1 MKQLLTGSENRLF
14 SAIRIPKKFWF
25 ALGLALLMTLLC
37 STALACRNPN
47 GECTGKAYTY
57 RYTDDQWHQAECQSC
72 GFTYFAYHE
81 IVQSATCQQPAK
93 CGKCNSSFGGL
104 GTHLLRSY
112 QAREVTCI
120 DKGWDAYNKCA
131 YCDYSTKPYR
141 EMNALGHDFVEYEG
155 QAPTCTEEGW
165 HPYKVCT
172 RGDLNTYWPIAPL
185 NHDLVQHEGLDATCT
200 AAGWNAYED
209 CTRCDYTTFSEA
221 PALGHDFVEY
231 EGKDP
236 TCTEKGWHPYKVCT
250 RGDLNT
256 YWPIAPLN
264 HDLVQHEGLDATC
277 IDAGWNAYEDCTRCD
292 YTTFSEAPALGHE
305 YVSQTFA
312 PTCTAD
318 GYTVSTCA
326 RCSESF
332 TVNEGEKLGHWFG
345 EWQPDG
351 NRHRADCLRS
361 GCGYTSHTDC
371 NLMDCRLP
379 GKEATVVFQLCPV
392 CGKGSGGAQLA
403 LVENSSV
410 AVMTG
415 RLPAGEAVVRM
426 GEGADGTLL
435 LSVAFETA
443 GRLSQANGQM
453 KITLPAE
460 SFQNY
465 GFALLNAEGAET
477 PLPVQE
483 KNGQIS
489 FLLDFTEPV
498 CLLRLTEKAA

>member
-1 MKQLLTGSENRLF
+1 MKQLHTGSEARLF
-14 SAIRIPKKFWF
+14 SAIRIPQKFWF

-81 IVQSATCQQPAK
+81 IVRSATCQQPAK

-104 GTHLLRSY
+104 GTHLLRNY
-112 QAREVTCI
+112 PAREVTCI

-155 QAPTCTEEGW
+155 QAPTCTEE
-165 HPYKVCT
+165 
-172 RGDLNTYWPIAPL
+172 
-185 NHDLVQHEGLDATCT
+185 
-200 AAGWNAYED
+200 
-209 CTRCDYTTFSEA
+209 
-221 PALGHDFVEY
+221 
-231 EGKDP
+231 
-236 TCTEKGWHPYKVCT
+236 GWHPYKVCT

-379 GKEATVVFQLCPV
+379 GPEATGVFQLCPV
-392 CGKGSGGAQLA
+392 CGKRSSGAQLA

-410 AVMTG
+410 AVMTD

-426 GEGADGTLL
+426 GEGADDTLL

-453 KITLPAE
+453 KVTLPAE

>member
-1 MKQLLTGSENRLF
+1 MKQLHTGSEARLF
-14 SAIRIPKKFWF
+14 SAIRIPQKFWF

-112 QAREVTCI
+112 PAREVTCI

-155 QAPTCTEEGW
+155 QAPTCTEE
-165 HPYKVCT
+165 
-172 RGDLNTYWPIAPL
+172 
-185 NHDLVQHEGLDATCT
+185 
-200 AAGWNAYED
+200 
-209 CTRCDYTTFSEA
+209 
-221 PALGHDFVEY
+221 
-231 EGKDP
+231 
-236 TCTEKGWHPYKVCT
+236 GWHPYKVCT

-392 CGKGSGGAQLA
+392 CGKRSSGAQLA
-403 LVENSSV
+403 LVDNSSV
-410 AVMTG
+410 AVMTD

-426 GEGADGTLL
+426 GEGADDTLL

-453 KITLPAE
+453 KVTLPAE

>member
-1 MKQLLTGSENRLF
+1 MDLLDREETKMKQLLTGSEARLF
-14 SAIRIPKKFWF
+14 SAIRIPQKFWF

-57 RYTDDQWHQAECQSC
+57 RYTDDQWHQAECQNC

-81 IVQSATCQQPAK
+81 IVRSATCQQPAK

-104 GTHLLRSY
+104 GSHLLRSY
-112 QAREVTCI
+112 PAREVTCI

-185 NHDLVQHEGLDATCT
+185 NHDLVQHEGLDATC
-200 AAGWNAYED
+200 
-209 CTRCDYTTFSEA
+209 
-221 PALGHDFVEY
+221 
-231 EGKDP
+231 
-236 TCTEKGWHPYKVCT
+236 
-250 RGDLNT
+250 
-256 YWPIAPLN
+256 
-264 HDLVQHEGLDATC
+264 

-305 YVSQTFA
+305 YVAQTFA

-379 GKEATVVFQLCPV
+379 GKEATVVFRLCPV
-392 CGKGSGGAQLA
+392 CGKRSSGAQLA

-410 AVMTG
+410 AVMTD

-426 GEGADGTLL
+426 GEGADDTLL

-453 KITLPAE
+453 KVTLPAE
-460 SFQNY
+460 PFQNY

>member
-1 MKQLLTGSENRLF
+1 MKQLHTGSEARLF
-14 SAIRIPKKFWF
+14 SAIRIPQKFWF

-57 RYTDDQWHQAECQSC
+57 RYTDDQWHQVECQSC

-104 GTHLLRSY
+104 GTHLLRNY
-112 QAREVTCI
+112 PAREVTCI

-155 QAPTCTEEGW
+155 QAPTCTEE
-165 HPYKVCT
+165 
-172 RGDLNTYWPIAPL
+172 
-185 NHDLVQHEGLDATCT
+185 
-200 AAGWNAYED
+200 
-209 CTRCDYTTFSEA
+209 
-221 PALGHDFVEY
+221 
-231 EGKDP
+231 
-236 TCTEKGWHPYKVCT
+236 GWHPYKVCT

-379 GKEATVVFQLCPV
+379 GKEATVVFQLCSV
-392 CGKGSGGAQLA
+392 CGKRSSGAQLA

-410 AVMTG
+410 AVMTD

-426 GEGADGTLL
+426 GEGADDTLL

-453 KITLPAE
+453 KVTLPAE

-489 FLLDFTEPV
+489 FLLDFTELV

>member
-1 MKQLLTGSENRLF
+1 MDPLDREETRMKQLHTGSEARLF
-14 SAIRIPKKFWF
+14 SAIRIPQKFWF

-57 RYTDDQWHQAECQSC
+57 RYTDDQWHQVECQSC

-81 IVQSATCQQPAK
+81 IVRSATCQQPAK

-104 GTHLLRSY
+104 GTHLLRNY
-112 QAREVTCI
+112 PAREVTCI

-185 NHDLVQHEGLDATCT
+185 NHDLVQHEGLDATC
-200 AAGWNAYED
+200 
-209 CTRCDYTTFSEA
+209 
-221 PALGHDFVEY
+221 
-231 EGKDP
+231 
-236 TCTEKGWHPYKVCT
+236 
-250 RGDLNT
+250 
-256 YWPIAPLN
+256 
-264 HDLVQHEGLDATC
+264 

-305 YVSQTFA
+305 YVAQTFA
-312 PTCTAD
+312 PTCTDD

-392 CGKGSGGAQLA
+392 CGKRSSGAQLA

-410 AVMTG
+410 AVMTD

-426 GEGADGTLL
+426 GEGTDDTLL

-453 KITLPAE
+453 KVTLPAE

>member
-1 MKQLLTGSENRLF
+1 MDPLDREETRMKQLHTGSEARLF

-57 RYTDDQWHQAECQSC
+57 RYTDDQWHQVECQSC

-81 IVQSATCQQPAK
+81 IVRSATCQQPAK

-104 GTHLLRSY
+104 GSHLLRSY
-112 QAREVTCI
+112 PAREVTCI

-155 QAPTCTEEGW
+155 QAPTCTEE
-165 HPYKVCT
+165 
-172 RGDLNTYWPIAPL
+172 
-185 NHDLVQHEGLDATCT
+185 
-200 AAGWNAYED
+200 
-209 CTRCDYTTFSEA
+209 
-221 PALGHDFVEY
+221 
-231 EGKDP
+231 
-236 TCTEKGWHPYKVCT
+236 GWHPYKVCT

-392 CGKGSGGAQLA
+392 CGKRSSGAQLA

-410 AVMTG
+410 AVMTD

-426 GEGADGTLL
+426 GEGADDTLL

-453 KITLPAE
+453 KVTLPAE

>member
-1 MKQLLTGSENRLF
+1 MDLLDREETKMKQLLTGSEARLF
-14 SAIRIPKKFWF
+14 SAIRIPQKFWF

-57 RYTDDQWHQAECQSC
+57 RYTDDQWHQVECQSC

-81 IVQSATCQQPAK
+81 IVRSATCQQPAK

-112 QAREVTCI
+112 PAREVTCI

-185 NHDLVQHEGLDATCT
+185 NHDLVQHEGLDATC
-200 AAGWNAYED
+200 
-209 CTRCDYTTFSEA
+209 
-221 PALGHDFVEY
+221 
-231 EGKDP
+231 
-236 TCTEKGWHPYKVCT
+236 
-250 RGDLNT
+250 
-256 YWPIAPLN
+256 
-264 HDLVQHEGLDATC
+264 

-305 YVSQTFA
+305 YVTQTFA

-371 NLMDCRLP
+371 ILMDCRLP

-392 CGKGSGGAQLA
+392 CGKRSSGAQLA

-410 AVMTG
+410 AVMTD

-426 GEGADGTLL
+426 GEGADDTLL

-453 KITLPAE
+453 KVTLPAE

>member
-1 MKQLLTGSENRLF
+1 MDPLDREETRMKQLHTGSEARLF
-14 SAIRIPKKFWF
+14 SAIRIPQKFWF

-104 GTHLLRSY
+104 GTHLLRNY
-112 QAREVTCI
+112 PAREVTCI

-141 EMNALGHDFVEYEG
+141 EMN
-155 QAPTCTEEGW
+155 
-165 HPYKVCT
+165 
-172 RGDLNTYWPIAPL
+172 
-185 NHDLVQHEGLDATCT
+185 
-200 AAGWNAYED
+200 
-209 CTRCDYTTFSEA
+209 
-221 PALGHDFVEY
+221 ALGHDFVEY

-371 NLMDCRLP
+371 ILMDCRLP

-392 CGKGSGGAQLA
+392 CGKRSSGAQLA

-410 AVMTG
+410 AVMTD

-426 GEGADGTLL
+426 GEGADDTLL

-453 KITLPAE
+453 KVTLPAE

>member
-1 MKQLLTGSENRLF
+1 MDPLDREETKMKQLLTGSEARLF
-14 SAIRIPKKFWF
+14 SAIRIPQKFWF

-81 IVQSATCQQPAK
+81 IVRSATCQQPAK

-104 GTHLLRSY
+104 GSHLLRSY
-112 QAREVTCI
+112 PAREVTCI

-185 NHDLVQHEGLDATCT
+185 NHDLVQHEGLDATC
-200 AAGWNAYED
+200 
-209 CTRCDYTTFSEA
+209 
-221 PALGHDFVEY
+221 
-231 EGKDP
+231 
-236 TCTEKGWHPYKVCT
+236 
-250 RGDLNT
+250 
-256 YWPIAPLN
+256 
-264 HDLVQHEGLDATC
+264 

-305 YVSQTFA
+305 YVAQTFA

-326 RCSESF
+326 RCSEIF

-392 CGKGSGGAQLA
+392 CGKRSSGAQLA
-403 LVENSSV
+403 LVENISV
-410 AVMTG
+410 AVMTD

-426 GEGADGTLL
+426 GEGADDTLL

-453 KITLPAE
+453 KVTLPAE

>member
-1 MKQLLTGSENRLF
+1 MDPLDREETRMKQLHTGSEARLF
-14 SAIRIPKKFWF
+14 SAIRIPQKFWF

-81 IVQSATCQQPAK
+81 IVRSATCQQPAK

-112 QAREVTCI
+112 PAREVTCI

-141 EMNALGHDFVEYEG
+141 EMNALGHDFVEYDG
-155 QAPTCTEEGW
+155 QAPTCTEE
-165 HPYKVCT
+165 
-172 RGDLNTYWPIAPL
+172 
-185 NHDLVQHEGLDATCT
+185 
-200 AAGWNAYED
+200 
-209 CTRCDYTTFSEA
+209 
-221 PALGHDFVEY
+221 
-231 EGKDP
+231 
-236 TCTEKGWHPYKVCT
+236 GWHPYKVCT

-305 YVSQTFA
+305 YVAQTFA
-312 PTCTAD
+312 PTCTDD

-371 NLMDCRLP
+371 ILMDCRLP

-392 CGKGSGGAQLA
+392 CGKRSSGAQLA

-410 AVMTG
+410 AVMTD

-426 GEGADGTLL
+426 GEGADDTLL

-453 KITLPAE
+453 KVTLPAE

>member
-1 MKQLLTGSENRLF
+1 MDPLDREETRMKQLHTGSEARLF
-14 SAIRIPKKFWF
+14 SAIRIPQKFWF

-81 IVQSATCQQPAK
+81 IVRSATCQQPAK

-112 QAREVTCI
+112 PAREVTCI

-141 EMNALGHDFVEYEG
+141 ELNALGHDFVEYEG
-155 QAPTCTEEGW
+155 KAPTCTEE
-165 HPYKVCT
+165 
-172 RGDLNTYWPIAPL
+172 
-185 NHDLVQHEGLDATCT
+185 
-200 AAGWNAYED
+200 
-209 CTRCDYTTFSEA
+209 
-221 PALGHDFVEY
+221 
-231 EGKDP
+231 
-236 TCTEKGWHPYKVCT
+236 GWHPYKVCT

-292 YTTFSEAPALGHE
+292 YTTFSEDPALGHE

-371 NLMDCRLP
+371 ILMDCRLP
-379 GKEATVVFQLCPV
+379 GKEATVAFQFCPV

-403 LVENSSV
+403 LVENGSV
-410 AVMTG
+410 TVMTG

-453 KITLPAE
+453 KVTLPAE

-465 GFALLNAEGAET
+465 GLALLNAEGAET

>member
-1 MKQLLTGSENRLF
+1 MKQLHTGSEARLF
-14 SAIRIPKKFWF
+14 SAIRIPQKFWF

-112 QAREVTCI
+112 PAREVTCI

-185 NHDLVQHEGLDATCT
+185 NHDLVQHEGLDATC
-200 AAGWNAYED
+200 
-209 CTRCDYTTFSEA
+209 
-221 PALGHDFVEY
+221 
-231 EGKDP
+231 
-236 TCTEKGWHPYKVCT
+236 
-250 RGDLNT
+250 
-256 YWPIAPLN
+256 
-264 HDLVQHEGLDATC
+264 

-305 YVSQTFA
+305 YVAQTFA
-312 PTCTAD
+312 PTCTDD

-392 CGKGSGGAQLA
+392 CGKRSSGAQLA

-410 AVMTG
+410 AVMTD

-426 GEGADGTLL
+426 GEGADDTLL

-453 KITLPAE
+453 KVTLPAE

>member
-1 MKQLLTGSENRLF
+1 MDPLDREETKMKQLLTGSEARLF

-57 RYTDDQWHQAECQSC
+57 RYTDDQWHQVECQSC

-81 IVQSATCQQPAK
+81 IVRSATCQQPAK

-104 GTHLLRSY
+104 GTHLLRNY
-112 QAREVTCI
+112 PAREVTCI

-141 EMNALGHDFVEYEG
+141 EMNALGHDFVGYEG
-155 QAPTCTEEGW
+155 QAPTCTEE
-165 HPYKVCT
+165 
-172 RGDLNTYWPIAPL
+172 
-185 NHDLVQHEGLDATCT
+185 
-200 AAGWNAYED
+200 
-209 CTRCDYTTFSEA
+209 
-221 PALGHDFVEY
+221 
-231 EGKDP
+231 
-236 TCTEKGWHPYKVCT
+236 GWHPYKVCT

-305 YVSQTFA
+305 YVAQTFA

-332 TVNEGEKLGHWFG
+332 TVNEGEKLDHWFG

-392 CGKGSGGAQLA
+392 CGKRSSGAQLA

-410 AVMTG
+410 AVMTD

-426 GEGADGTLL
+426 GEGADDTLL

-453 KITLPAE
+453 KVTLPAE

>member
-1 MKQLLTGSENRLF
+1 MKQLHTGSEARLF

-112 QAREVTCI
+112 PAREVTCI

-185 NHDLVQHEGLDATCT
+185 NHDLVQHEGLDATC
-200 AAGWNAYED
+200 
-209 CTRCDYTTFSEA
+209 
-221 PALGHDFVEY
+221 
-231 EGKDP
+231 
-236 TCTEKGWHPYKVCT
+236 
-250 RGDLNT
+250 
-256 YWPIAPLN
+256 
-264 HDLVQHEGLDATC
+264 

-312 PTCTAD
+312 PTCTDD

-379 GKEATVVFQLCPV
+379 GTEATVVFQLCPV
-392 CGKGSGGAQLA
+392 CGKRSSGAQLA
-403 LVENSSV
+403 LVENISV
-410 AVMTG
+410 AVMTD
-415 RLPAGEAVVRM
+415 RLPVGEAVVRM
-426 GEGADGTLL
+426 GEGTDDTLL

-453 KITLPAE
+453 KVTLPAE

>member
-1 MKQLLTGSENRLF
+1 MKQLHTGSEARLF
-14 SAIRIPKKFWF
+14 SAIRIPQKFWF

-37 STALACRNPN
+37 STALACINPS
-47 GECTGKAYTY
+47 GECTGKTYTY
-57 RYTDDQWHQAECQSC
+57 RYTDDQWHQIECQSC

-81 IVQSATCQQPAK
+81 IVRSATCQQPAK

-104 GTHLLRSY
+104 GPHLLRSY
-112 QAREVTCI
+112 PAREVTCI

-185 NHDLVQHEGLDATCT
+185 NHDLVQHEGL
-200 AAGWNAYED
+200 G
-209 CTRCDYTTFSEA
+209 
-221 PALGHDFVEY
+221 
-231 EGKDP
+231 
-236 TCTEKGWHPYKVCT
+236 
-250 RGDLNT
+250 
-256 YWPIAPLN
+256 
-264 HDLVQHEGLDATC
+264 ATC

-312 PTCTAD
+312 PTCTDD

-371 NLMDCRLP
+371 ILMDCRLP

-392 CGKGSGGAQLA
+392 CGKSSSGAQLA

-410 AVMTG
+410 AVMTD

-426 GEGADGTLL
+426 GEGADDTLL

>member
-1 MKQLLTGSENRLF
+1 MKQLHTGSEARLF
-14 SAIRIPKKFWF
+14 SAIRIPQKFWF

-57 RYTDDQWHQAECQSC
+57 RYTDDQWHQVECQSC

-112 QAREVTCI
+112 PAREVTCI

-185 NHDLVQHEGLDATCT
+185 NHDLVQHEGLDATC
-200 AAGWNAYED
+200 
-209 CTRCDYTTFSEA
+209 
-221 PALGHDFVEY
+221 
-231 EGKDP
+231 
-236 TCTEKGWHPYKVCT
+236 
-250 RGDLNT
+250 
-256 YWPIAPLN
+256 
-264 HDLVQHEGLDATC
+264 

-312 PTCTAD
+312 PTCTDD

-392 CGKGSGGAQLA
+392 CGKRSSGAQLA
-403 LVENSSV
+403 LVENISV
-410 AVMTG
+410 AVMTD

-426 GEGADGTLL
+426 GEGADDTLL

-453 KITLPAE
+453 KVTLPAE

-465 GFALLNAEGAET
+465 GFALLNAEGADT

>member
-1 MKQLLTGSENRLF
+1 MKQLHTGSEARLF
-14 SAIRIPKKFWF
+14 SAIRIPQKFWF

-57 RYTDDQWHQAECQSC
+57 RYTDDQWHQVECQSC

-81 IVQSATCQQPAK
+81 IVRSATCQQPAK

-112 QAREVTCI
+112 PAREVTCI

-185 NHDLVQHEGLDATCT
+185 NHDLVQHEGLDATC
-200 AAGWNAYED
+200 
-209 CTRCDYTTFSEA
+209 
-221 PALGHDFVEY
+221 
-231 EGKDP
+231 
-236 TCTEKGWHPYKVCT
+236 
-250 RGDLNT
+250 
-256 YWPIAPLN
+256 
-264 HDLVQHEGLDATC
+264 

-312 PTCTAD
+312 PTCTDD

-371 NLMDCRLP
+371 ILMDCRLP

-392 CGKGSGGAQLA
+392 CGKRSSGAQLA
-403 LVENSSV
+403 LVENISV
-410 AVMTG
+410 AVMTD

-426 GEGADGTLL
+426 GEGADDTLL

-453 KITLPAE
+453 KVTLPAE

>member
-1 MKQLLTGSENRLF
+1 MKQLHTGSEALLF
-14 SAIRIPKKFWF
+14 SAIRIPQKFWF

-112 QAREVTCI
+112 PAREVTCI

-155 QAPTCTEEGW
+155 QAPTCTEE
-165 HPYKVCT
+165 
-172 RGDLNTYWPIAPL
+172 
-185 NHDLVQHEGLDATCT
+185 
-200 AAGWNAYED
+200 
-209 CTRCDYTTFSEA
+209 
-221 PALGHDFVEY
+221 
-231 EGKDP
+231 
-236 TCTEKGWHPYKVCT
+236 GWHPYKVCT

-371 NLMDCRLP
+371 ILMDCRLP

-392 CGKGSGGAQLA
+392 CGKRSSGAQLA

-410 AVMTG
+410 AVMTD

-426 GEGADGTLL
+426 GEGADDTLL

-453 KITLPAE
+453 KVTLPAE

>member
-1 MKQLLTGSENRLF
+1 MDPLDREETRMKQLHTGSEARLF
-14 SAIRIPKKFWF
+14 SAIRIPQKFWF

-81 IVQSATCQQPAK
+81 IVRSATCQQPAK

-112 QAREVTCI
+112 PAREVTCI

-155 QAPTCTEEGW
+155 QAPTCTEE
-165 HPYKVCT
+165 
-172 RGDLNTYWPIAPL
+172 
-185 NHDLVQHEGLDATCT
+185 
-200 AAGWNAYED
+200 
-209 CTRCDYTTFSEA
+209 
-221 PALGHDFVEY
+221 
-231 EGKDP
+231 
-236 TCTEKGWHPYKVCT
+236 GWHPYKVCT

-392 CGKGSGGAQLA
+392 CGKRSSGAQLA
-403 LVENSSV
+403 LVANISV
-410 AVMTG
+410 AVMTD

-426 GEGADGTLL
+426 GEGADDTLL

-453 KITLPAE
+453 KVTLPAE

>member
-1 MKQLLTGSENRLF
+1 MKQLHTGSEARLF
-14 SAIRIPKKFWF
+14 SAIRIPQKFWF

-47 GECTGKAYTY
+47 GECTGKVYTY
-57 RYTDDQWHQAECQSC
+57 RYTDDQWHQVECQSC

-81 IVQSATCQQPAK
+81 IVRSATCQQPAK

-104 GTHLLRSY
+104 GTHLLRNY
-112 QAREVTCI
+112 PAREVTCI

-155 QAPTCTEEGW
+155 QAPTCTEE
-165 HPYKVCT
+165 
-172 RGDLNTYWPIAPL
+172 
-185 NHDLVQHEGLDATCT
+185 
-200 AAGWNAYED
+200 
-209 CTRCDYTTFSEA
+209 
-221 PALGHDFVEY
+221 
-231 EGKDP
+231 
-236 TCTEKGWHPYKVCT
+236 GWHPYKVCT

-371 NLMDCRLP
+371 ILMDCRLP

-392 CGKGSGGAQLA
+392 CGKRSSGAQLA
-403 LVENSSV
+403 LVENCSV
-410 AVMTG
+410 AVMTD

-426 GEGADGTLL
+426 GEGADDTLL

-453 KITLPAE
+453 KVTLPAE

>member
-104 GTHLLRSY
+104 GTHLLRNY
-112 QAREVTCI
+112 PAREVTCI

-155 QAPTCTEEGW
+155 
-165 HPYKVCT
+165 
-172 RGDLNTYWPIAPL
+172 
-185 NHDLVQHEGLDATCT
+185 
-200 AAGWNAYED
+200 
-209 CTRCDYTTFSEA
+209 
-221 PALGHDFVEY
+221 
-231 EGKDP
+231 KDP
-236 TCTEKGWHPYKVCT
+236 TCTEEGWHPYKVCT

-379 GKEATVVFQLCPV
+379 GKEATVAFQFCPV
-392 CGKGSGGAQLA
+392 CGKRSSGAQLA

-410 AVMTG
+410 AVMTD

-426 GEGADGTLL
+426 GEGADDTLL

-453 KITLPAE
+453 KVTLPAE

-465 GFALLNAEGAET
+465 GFALLNTEGAET

>member
-1 MKQLLTGSENRLF
+1 MKQLHTGSEARLF
-14 SAIRIPKKFWF
+14 SAIRIPQKFWF

-81 IVQSATCQQPAK
+81 IVRSATCQQPAK

-112 QAREVTCI
+112 PAREVTCI

-185 NHDLVQHEGLDATCT
+185 NHDLVQHEGLDATC
-200 AAGWNAYED
+200 
-209 CTRCDYTTFSEA
+209 
-221 PALGHDFVEY
+221 
-231 EGKDP
+231 
-236 TCTEKGWHPYKVCT
+236 
-250 RGDLNT
+250 
-256 YWPIAPLN
+256 
-264 HDLVQHEGLDATC
+264 

-305 YVSQTFA
+305 YVAQTFA

-371 NLMDCRLP
+371 ILMDCRLP

-392 CGKGSGGAQLA
+392 CGKRSSGAQLA

-410 AVMTG
+410 AVMTDC
-415 RLPAGEAVVRM
+415 LPAGEAVVRM
-426 GEGADGTLL
+426 GEGADDTLL

-453 KITLPAE
+453 KVTLPAE

>member
-1 MKQLLTGSENRLF
+1 MDPLDREETRMKQLLTGSENRLF

-112 QAREVTCI
+112 PAREVTCI

-155 QAPTCTEEGW
+155 QAPTCTEE
-165 HPYKVCT
+165 
-172 RGDLNTYWPIAPL
+172 
-185 NHDLVQHEGLDATCT
+185 
-200 AAGWNAYED
+200 
-209 CTRCDYTTFSEA
+209 
-221 PALGHDFVEY
+221 
-231 EGKDP
+231 
-236 TCTEKGWHPYKVCT
+236 GWHPYKVCT

-392 CGKGSGGAQLA
+392 CGKRSSGAQLA

-410 AVMTG
+410 AVMTD

-426 GEGADGTLL
+426 GEGADDTLL

-453 KITLPAE
+453 KVTLPAE

>member
-1 MKQLLTGSENRLF
+1 MDPLDREETRMKQLLTGSENRLF
-14 SAIRIPKKFWF
+14 SAIRIPQKFWF

-112 QAREVTCI
+112 PAREVTCI

-141 EMNALGHDFVEYEG
+141 ELNALGHDFVEYEG
-155 QAPTCTEEGW
+155 QAPTCTEE
-165 HPYKVCT
+165 
-172 RGDLNTYWPIAPL
+172 
-185 NHDLVQHEGLDATCT
+185 
-200 AAGWNAYED
+200 
-209 CTRCDYTTFSEA
+209 
-221 PALGHDFVEY
+221 
-231 EGKDP
+231 
-236 TCTEKGWHPYKVCT
+236 GWHPYKVCT

-371 NLMDCRLP
+371 ILMDCRLP
-379 GKEATVVFQLCPV
+379 GKEATVAFQLCPV
-392 CGKGSGGAQLA
+392 CGKRSSGAQLA
-403 LVENSSV
+403 LVENGSV
-410 AVMTG
+410 TVMTG

-453 KITLPAE
+453 KVTLPAE

>member
-1 MKQLLTGSENRLF
+1 MDPLDREETRMKQLHTGSEARLF
-14 SAIRIPKKFWF
+14 SAIRIPQKFWF

-37 STALACRNPN
+37 STALACRNPS
-47 GECTGKAYTY
+47 GECTGKTYTY
-57 RYTDDQWHQAECQSC
+57 RYTDDQWHQVECQSC

-81 IVQSATCQQPAK
+81 IVRSATCQQPAK

-112 QAREVTCI
+112 PAREVTCI

-155 QAPTCTEEGW
+155 QA
-165 HPYKVCT
+165 
-172 RGDLNTYWPIAPL
+172 
-185 NHDLVQHEGLDATCT
+185 
-200 AAGWNAYED
+200 
-209 CTRCDYTTFSEA
+209 
-221 PALGHDFVEY
+221 
-231 EGKDP
+231 P

-379 GKEATVVFQLCPV
+379 GKEATVVFQVCPV
-392 CGKGSGGAQLA
+392 CGKRSSGAQLA

-410 AVMTG
+410 AVMTD

-426 GEGADGTLL
+426 GEGADDTLL

-453 KITLPAE
+453 KVTLPAE

>member
-1 MKQLLTGSENRLF
+1 MKQLHTGSEARLF
-14 SAIRIPKKFWF
+14 SAIRIPQKFWF

-57 RYTDDQWHQAECQSC
+57 RYTDDQWHQVECQSC

-104 GTHLLRSY
+104 GTHLLRNY
-112 QAREVTCI
+112 PAREVTCI

-155 QAPTCTEEGW
+155 QAPTCTEE
-165 HPYKVCT
+165 
-172 RGDLNTYWPIAPL
+172 
-185 NHDLVQHEGLDATCT
+185 
-200 AAGWNAYED
+200 
-209 CTRCDYTTFSEA
+209 
-221 PALGHDFVEY
+221 
-231 EGKDP
+231 
-236 TCTEKGWHPYKVCT
+236 GWHPYKVCT

-392 CGKGSGGAQLA
+392 CGKRSSGAQLA

-410 AVMTG
+410 AVMTD

-426 GEGADGTLL
+426 GEGADDTLL

-453 KITLPAE
+453 KVTLPAE

>member
-1 MKQLLTGSENRLF
+1 MDPLDREETKMKQLLTGSEARLF
-14 SAIRIPKKFWF
+14 SAIRIPQKFWF

-104 GTHLLRSY
+104 GSHLLRSY
-112 QAREVTCI
+112 PAREVTCI

-141 EMNALGHDFVEYEG
+141 E
-155 QAPTCTEEGW
+155 
-165 HPYKVCT
+165 
-172 RGDLNTYWPIAPL
+172 LN
-185 NHDLVQHEGLDATCT
+185 
-200 AAGWNAYED
+200 
-209 CTRCDYTTFSEA
+209 
-221 PALGHDFVEY
+221 ALGHDFVEY

-305 YVSQTFA
+305 YVAQTFA
-312 PTCTAD
+312 PTCTDD

-392 CGKGSGGAQLA
+392 CGKRSSGAQLA

-410 AVMTG
+410 AVMTD

-426 GEGADGTLL
+426 GEGADDTLL

-453 KITLPAE
+453 KVTLPAE

>member
-1 MKQLLTGSENRLF
+1 MDPLDREETRMKQLLTGSEARLF
-14 SAIRIPKKFWF
+14 SAIRIPQKFWF

-37 STALACRNPN
+37 STALACINPSV
-47 GECTGKAYTY
+47 ECTGKTYTY
-57 RYTDDQWHQAECQSC
+57 RYTDDQWHQIECQSC

-112 QAREVTCI
+112 PAREVTCI

-185 NHDLVQHEGLDATCT
+185 NHNLV
-200 AAGWNAYED
+200 
-209 CTRCDYTTFSEA
+209 R
-221 PALGHDFVEY
+221 
-231 EGKDP
+231 
-236 TCTEKGWHPYKVCT
+236 
-250 RGDLNT
+250 
-256 YWPIAPLN
+256 
-264 HDLVQHEGLDATC
+264 HEGLDATC

-392 CGKGSGGAQLA
+392 CGKRSSGAQLA
-403 LVENSSV
+403 LVDNSSV
-410 AVMTG
+410 AVMTD

-426 GEGADGTLL
+426 GEGADDTLL

-453 KITLPAE
+453 KVTLPAE

>member
-1 MKQLLTGSENRLF
+1 MKQLLTGSEARLF
-14 SAIRIPKKFWF
+14 SAIRIPQKFWF

-37 STALACRNPN
+37 GTALACRNPN

-112 QAREVTCI
+112 PAREVTCI

-141 EMNALGHDFVEYEG
+141 ELNALGHDFVEYEG

-185 NHDLVQHEGLDATCT
+185 NHDLVQHEWLDATCT
-200 AAGWNAYED
+200 A
-209 CTRCDYTTFSEA
+209 
-221 PALGHDFVEY
+221 
-231 EGKDP
+231 
-236 TCTEKGWHPYKVCT
+236 
-250 RGDLNT
+250 
-256 YWPIAPLN
+256 
-264 HDLVQHEGLDATC
+264 
-277 IDAGWNAYEDCTRCD
+277 AGWNAYEDCTRCD

-371 NLMDCRLP
+371 ILMDCRLP

-392 CGKGSGGAQLA
+392 CGKRSSGAQLA

-410 AVMTG
+410 AVMTD

-426 GEGADGTLL
+426 GEGADDTLL

-453 KITLPAE
+453 KVTLPAE

>member
-1 MKQLLTGSENRLF
+1 MDPLDREETRMKQLHTGSEARLF
-14 SAIRIPKKFWF
+14 SAIRIPQKFWF

-47 GECTGKAYTY
+47 GECTGKTYTY
-57 RYTDDQWHQAECQSC
+57 RYTDDQWHQVECQSC

-81 IVQSATCQQPAK
+81 IVRSATCQQPAK

-112 QAREVTCI
+112 PAREVTCI

-155 QAPTCTEEGW
+155 QAPTCTE
-165 HPYKVCT
+165 
-172 RGDLNTYWPIAPL
+172 
-185 NHDLVQHEGLDATCT
+185 
-200 AAGWNAYED
+200 
-209 CTRCDYTTFSEA
+209 
-221 PALGHDFVEY
+221 
-231 EGKDP
+231 
-236 TCTEKGWHPYKVCT
+236 KGWHPYKVCT

-256 YWPIAPLN
+256 YWSIAPLN

-392 CGKGSGGAQLA
+392 CGKRSSGAQLA

-410 AVMTG
+410 AVMTD

-426 GEGADGTLL
+426 GEGADDTLL

-453 KITLPAE
+453 KVTLPAE

>member
-1 MKQLLTGSENRLF
+1 MKQLHTGSEARLF
-14 SAIRIPKKFWF
+14 STIRIPQKFWF

-112 QAREVTCI
+112 PAREVTCI

-141 EMNALGHDFVEYEG
+141 ELNALGHDFVEYEG
-155 QAPTCTEEGW
+155 KAPTCTEE
-165 HPYKVCT
+165 
-172 RGDLNTYWPIAPL
+172 
-185 NHDLVQHEGLDATCT
+185 
-200 AAGWNAYED
+200 
-209 CTRCDYTTFSEA
+209 
-221 PALGHDFVEY
+221 
-231 EGKDP
+231 
-236 TCTEKGWHPYKVCT
+236 GWHPYKVCT

-371 NLMDCRLP
+371 ILMDCRLP

-392 CGKGSGGAQLA
+392 CGKRSSGAQLA

-410 AVMTG
+410 AVMTD

-426 GEGADGTLL
+426 GEGADDTLL

-453 KITLPAE
+453 KVSLPAE

>member
-1 MKQLLTGSENRLF
+1 MKQLHTGSEAHLF
-14 SAIRIPKKFWF
+14 SAIRIPQKFWF

-112 QAREVTCI
+112 PAREVTCI

-155 QAPTCTEEGW
+155 QA
-165 HPYKVCT
+165 
-172 RGDLNTYWPIAPL
+172 
-185 NHDLVQHEGLDATCT
+185 
-200 AAGWNAYED
+200 
-209 CTRCDYTTFSEA
+209 
-221 PALGHDFVEY
+221 
-231 EGKDP
+231 P

-392 CGKGSGGAQLA
+392 CGRRSSGAQLA

-410 AVMTG
+410 AVMTD

-426 GEGADGTLL
+426 GEGADDTLL

-453 KITLPAE
+453 KVTLPAE

>member
-1 MKQLLTGSENRLF
+1 MDPLDREETRMKQLHTGSEARLF
-14 SAIRIPKKFWF
+14 SAIRIPQKFWF

-37 STALACRNPN
+37 STALACRNPS

-81 IVQSATCQQPAK
+81 IVRSATCQQPAK

-112 QAREVTCI
+112 PAREVTCI

-155 QAPTCTEEGW
+155 QAPTCTEE
-165 HPYKVCT
+165 
-172 RGDLNTYWPIAPL
+172 
-185 NHDLVQHEGLDATCT
+185 
-200 AAGWNAYED
+200 
-209 CTRCDYTTFSEA
+209 
-221 PALGHDFVEY
+221 
-231 EGKDP
+231 
-236 TCTEKGWHPYKVCT
+236 GWHPYKVCT

-371 NLMDCRLP
+371 ILMDCRLP

-392 CGKGSGGAQLA
+392 CGKRSSGAQLA

-410 AVMTG
+410 AVMTD

-426 GEGADGTLL
+426 GEGADDTLL

-453 KITLPAE
+453 KVTLPAE

>member
-1 MKQLLTGSENRLF
+1 MKQLHTGSEARLF
-14 SAIRIPKKFWF
+14 SAIRIPQKFWF

-57 RYTDDQWHQAECQSC
+57 RYTDDQWHQVECQSC

-112 QAREVTCI
+112 PAREVTCI

-141 EMNALGHDFVEYEG
+141 EMNALGHDFVEYDG
-155 QAPTCTEEGW
+155 QAPTCTEE
-165 HPYKVCT
+165 
-172 RGDLNTYWPIAPL
+172 
-185 NHDLVQHEGLDATCT
+185 
-200 AAGWNAYED
+200 
-209 CTRCDYTTFSEA
+209 
-221 PALGHDFVEY
+221 
-231 EGKDP
+231 
-236 TCTEKGWHPYKVCT
+236 GWHPYKVCT

-305 YVSQTFA
+305 YVAQTFA

-392 CGKGSGGAQLA
+392 CGKRSSGAQLA

-410 AVMTG
+410 AVMTD

-426 GEGADGTLL
+426 GEGADDTLL

-453 KITLPAE
+453 KVTLPAE
-460 SFQNY
+460 PFQNY

>member
-1 MKQLLTGSENRLF
+1 MDPLDREETRMKQLHTGSEARLF
-14 SAIRIPKKFWF
+14 SAIRIPQKFWF

-57 RYTDDQWHQAECQSC
+57 RYTDDQWHQVECQSC

-81 IVQSATCQQPAK
+81 IVRSATCQQPAK

-104 GTHLLRSY
+104 GSHLLRSY
-112 QAREVTCI
+112 PAREVTCI

-172 RGDLNTYWPIAPL
+172 RGDLNTYW
-185 NHDLVQHEGLDATCT
+185 
-200 AAGWNAYED
+200 
-209 CTRCDYTTFSEA
+209 S
-221 PALGHDFVEY
+221 
-231 EGKDP
+231 
-236 TCTEKGWHPYKVCT
+236 
-250 RGDLNT
+250 
-256 YWPIAPLN
+256 IAPLN

-305 YVSQTFA
+305 YVAQTFA

-392 CGKGSGGAQLA
+392 CGKRSSGAQLA
-403 LVENSSV
+403 LVENVSV
-410 AVMTG
+410 AVMTD

-426 GEGADGTLL
+426 GEGTDDTLL

-453 KITLPAE
+453 KVTLPAE

>member
-1 MKQLLTGSENRLF
+1 MKQLHTGSEARLF

-57 RYTDDQWHQAECQSC
+57 RYTDDQWHQVECQSC

-104 GTHLLRSY
+104 GTHLLRNY
-112 QAREVTCI
+112 PAREVTCI

-141 EMNALGHDFVEYEG
+141 E
-155 QAPTCTEEGW
+155 
-165 HPYKVCT
+165 
-172 RGDLNTYWPIAPL
+172 LN
-185 NHDLVQHEGLDATCT
+185 
-200 AAGWNAYED
+200 
-209 CTRCDYTTFSEA
+209 
-221 PALGHDFVEY
+221 ALGHDFVEY

-256 YWPIAPLN
+256 YWSIAPLN

-371 NLMDCRLP
+371 NLMDCRLL

-392 CGKGSGGAQLA
+392 CGKRSSGAQLA

-410 AVMTG
+410 AVMTD

-426 GEGADGTLL
+426 GEGADDTLL

-453 KITLPAE
+453 KVTLPAE
-460 SFQNY
+460 SFQKY

>member
-1 MKQLLTGSENRLF
+1 MKQLHTGSEARLF
-14 SAIRIPKKFWF
+14 SAIRIPQKFWF

-112 QAREVTCI
+112 PAREVTCT

-141 EMNALGHDFVEYEG
+141 E
-155 QAPTCTEEGW
+155 
-165 HPYKVCT
+165 
-172 RGDLNTYWPIAPL
+172 LN
-185 NHDLVQHEGLDATCT
+185 
-200 AAGWNAYED
+200 
-209 CTRCDYTTFSEA
+209 
-221 PALGHDFVEY
+221 ALGHDFVEY

-277 IDAGWNAYEDCTRCD
+277 TAAGWNAYEDCTRCD

-392 CGKGSGGAQLA
+392 CGKRSSGAQLA

-410 AVMTG
+410 AVMTD

-426 GEGADGTLL
+426 GEGADDTLL

-453 KITLPAE
+453 KVTLPAE

>member
-1 MKQLLTGSENRLF
+1 MDPLDREETRMKQLHTGSEARLF
-14 SAIRIPKKFWF
+14 SAIRIPQKFWF

-81 IVQSATCQQPAK
+81 IVRSATCQQPAK

-112 QAREVTCI
+112 PAREVTCI

-155 QAPTCTEEGW
+155 QAPTCTEE
-165 HPYKVCT
+165 
-172 RGDLNTYWPIAPL
+172 
-185 NHDLVQHEGLDATCT
+185 
-200 AAGWNAYED
+200 
-209 CTRCDYTTFSEA
+209 
-221 PALGHDFVEY
+221 
-231 EGKDP
+231 
-236 TCTEKGWHPYKVCT
+236 GWHPYKVCT

-392 CGKGSGGAQLA
+392 CGKRSSGAQLA

-410 AVMTG
+410 AVMTD

-426 GEGADGTLL
+426 GEGADDTLL

-453 KITLPAE
+453 KVTLPAE